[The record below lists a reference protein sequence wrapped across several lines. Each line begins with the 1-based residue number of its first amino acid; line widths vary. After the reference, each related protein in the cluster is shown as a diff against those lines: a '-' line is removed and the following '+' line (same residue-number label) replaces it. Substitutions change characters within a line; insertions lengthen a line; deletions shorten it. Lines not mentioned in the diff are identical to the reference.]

1 MADNQ
6 YIKLTC
12 PDVLDTSDCAPIW
25 CLKEKKASDIMEL
38 DVFLSAFENILLE
51 YEQKIDSRVCKAAI
65 NKFHSDLKEELIKM
79 VSSVT

>member
-12 PDVLDTSDCAPIW
+12 PDVLDTSNCAPIW

-51 YEQKIDSRVCKAAI
+51 YE
-65 NKFHSDLKEELIKM
+65 
-79 VSSVT
+79 